1 MSGAPGRPEF
11 EFWSSPVLVIDTH
24 VLVWMMFGDPKLGA
38 RAGDEI
44 GQACSED
51 RAVVSAITPW
61 EIALLVSKKRIEL
74 YRDIHEW
81 MKTALLLPG
90 LRLWPLDPQ
99 IAVESTRLPWEMHSD
114 PADRILVA
122 TARKLGATLVTAD
135 QTLLAMGGSGKFKVM
150 DATV

>member
-1 MSGAPGRPEF
+1 
-11 EFWSSPVLVIDTH
+11 VLLIDTH
-24 VLVWMMFGDPKLGA
+24 VLVWMMFGDRKLGA

-44 GQACSED
+44 RQACSEE
-51 RAVVSAITPW
+51 RTVVSAITPW

-74 YRDIHEW
+74 YRDVQDW
-81 MKTALLLPG
+81 MNTALSLPG
-90 LRLWPLDPQ
+90 IRLVPLDPE

-122 TARKLGATLVTAD
+122 TSRKIGATLVTAD
-135 QTLLAMGGSGKFKVM
+135 QTLLAMAGSGKFRAL